1 MKAKKLNM
9 IKQSQDDKE
18 AQGQRIE
25 RYFVPDSKH
34 ILHADGKSLTSSAGM
49 VQTWQKDMADF

>member
-1 MKAKKLNM
+1 M

-25 RYFVPDSKH
+25 RHFVPDSIH
-34 ILHADGKSLTSSAGM
+34 ISHAGGKSPTTSAGM
-49 VQTWQKDMADF
+49 AQTWQKDMADFQSMEF